1 MFMDSF
7 AEYFTDKCETS
18 WTFGD
23 QYLWNSSRHST
34 FLTLFNQ
41 WQESVEHYWEE
52 SFHVYMSQWL
62 GPNLASQ
69 FINPSWGLVTRG
81 GTDHGESNELRH
93 IFTSF
98 CQVADQNFSLSATSA
113 MVKEEGEC
121 LTQRATPT
129 DQQYEASRLA
139 GIYSFISSFVNGAPA
154 AVDLLV
160 TQCCHLLVQTG
171 ITVTWWKTL
180 CKVTQALRNITSSV
194 FQNTLYSGKYLCGMM
209 VKNRQFCCIIVK
221 NASISLHHVTHR
233 I

>member
-98 CQVADQNFSLSATSA
+98 CQVAELLCVCYLSDGKGGRWMFNT
-113 MVKEEGEC
+113 
-121 LTQRATPT
+121 
-129 DQQYEASRLA
+129 ASNTHRSTVW
-139 GIYSFISSFVNGAPA
+139 GQS
-154 AVDLLV
+154 
-160 TQCCHLLVQTG
+160 TRRHLLIYFLFCQWCTCSSGFACDSMLPPTG
-171 ITVTWWKTL
+171 ANGHH
-180 CKVTQALRNITSSV
+180 CHMMEDAL
-194 FQNTLYSGKYLCGMM
+194 
-209 VKNRQFCCIIVK
+209 
-221 NASISLHHVTHR
+221 
-233 I
+233 